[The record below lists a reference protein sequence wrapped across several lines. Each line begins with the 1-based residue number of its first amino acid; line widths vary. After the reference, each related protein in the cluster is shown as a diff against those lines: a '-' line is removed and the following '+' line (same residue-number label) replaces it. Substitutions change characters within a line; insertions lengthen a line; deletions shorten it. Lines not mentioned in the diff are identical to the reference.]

1 MLFMICR
8 LPMALV
14 KPDEFISNVLDAD
27 RSFSGGSALK
37 YRESTL

>member
-14 KPDEFISNVLDAD
+14 KPDEFMSNVLAAD

-37 YRESTL
+37 CRESAL